1 MSNTDFEFSPITQMD
16 RGQIQAQGFGMV
28 NLGATDDQQLVVF
41 RWESI
46 RNPAKSREAGRPIYE
61 RQMYVTIQ
69 PPGERLNI
77 IDRPVL
83 ESDKH
88 RWPRQWNAFISNRAF
103 VPEGTPIAQ
112 LFPANPEV
120 ADMLRGLGIHTVE
133 LCAKMT
139 PHAIDSVGMGAQDWV
154 NHARRYLDTAKNG
167 VDYHKIEAM
176 EEKHR
181 HENNA
186 LKNQIAD
193 LTMRLNAMQS
203 SMASLPAPV
212 APVSAAPLQR
222 QGYVQPAELKLVPE
236 RPEPPPEVWVAPPEG
251 FVSEEEPSKA
261 ASEAPAT
268 KRGPGRP
275 RKNPEVT
282 FTE

>member
-1 MSNTDFEFSPITQMD
+1 MSNMDFEFSPITQLD
-16 RGQIQAQGFGMV
+16 RGEIQARGFGMV

-88 RWPRQWNAFISNRAF
+88 RWPRQWNAFITNRAF

-120 ADMLRGLGIHTVE
+120 SDMLRGLGIHTVE

-167 VDYHKIEAM
+167 VDYHKIEAI
-176 EEKHR
+176 EEQHK

-186 LKNQIAD
+186 LRNQIAD
-193 LTMRLNAMQS
+193 LTMRLNAMQQN
-203 SMASLPAPV
+203 MVEAMQPPAQGQPPSGPV
-212 APVSAAPLQR
+212 RRA
-222 QGYVQPAELKLVPE
+222 GFVQPAELKLVPE
-236 RPEPPPEVWVAPPEG
+236 GPEPPPEVWVAPPEG
-251 FVSEEEPSKA
+251 FVSEEAMNEA
-261 ASEAPAT
+261 APV

-275 RKNPEVT
+275 PKNPK
-282 FTE
+282 TE

>member
-1 MSNTDFEFSPITQMD
+1 MSNMDFEFSPITQAD
-16 RGQIQAQGFGMV
+16 RGLIQAQGFGMV

-41 RWESI
+41 RWESV

-88 RWPRQWNAFISNRAF
+88 RWPRQWNAFITNRAF

-112 LFPANPEV
+112 LFPANPEI

-176 EEKHR
+176 EEKHK

-186 LKNQIAD
+186 LRNQIAD
-193 LTMRLNAMQS
+193 LTMRLNAMQT
-203 SMASLPAPV
+203 SLANVGTNDAPV
-212 APVSAAPLQR
+212 NTVKVQR
-222 QGYVQPAELKLVPE
+222 PGFVQPAELKTVPVG
-236 RPEPPPEVWVAPPEG
+236 PEPPPEIWVAPPEG
-251 FVSEEEPSKA
+251 FVSEEELTP
-261 ASEAPAT
+261 SEAPAI

-275 RKNPEVT
+275 RKNHEAA
-282 FTE
+282 TE